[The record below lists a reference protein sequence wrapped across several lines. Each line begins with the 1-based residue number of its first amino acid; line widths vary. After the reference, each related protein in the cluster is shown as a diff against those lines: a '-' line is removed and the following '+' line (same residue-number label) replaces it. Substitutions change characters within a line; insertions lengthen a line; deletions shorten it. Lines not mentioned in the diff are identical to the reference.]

1 MCAAFASAK
10 KAWAKLKPGD
20 KVKHSR
26 VYVAFALSNREAKRD
41 KHIAWRVPFVHFFRV
56 CIYTICMNV

>member
-1 MCAAFASAK
+1 MISYWIQWPMCAAFASAK

-41 KHIAWRVPFVHFFRV
+41 KHI
-56 CIYTICMNV
+56 